1 MWSRMSLYYY
11 VREMNRTRDC
21 EALYRRFTEARE
33 ALYLIERWW
42 KRTRLYQVRNQLY
55 EPAVRRWC
63 EIHDTIL
70 YRTGESCRN
79 LWEYHCKKIYPAWSD
94 FLIVMTSSRIVFF
107 FILFIP
113 TIMPHSQDFNTL
125 FAFSLGRE
133 WKLSLAELMAIFW
146 EENYREHSE
155 VIAIFEIRGWSDD
168 ARWVLRDRKNTRIS
182 SSILHRIGR
191 GLLYSSQGTLR
202 IRYQAM
208 SRSVDLK
215 NLMVLYQNLS

>member
-21 EALYRRFTEARE
+21 KALYRRLTEARE
-33 ALYLIERWW
+33 DLYLIERWW
-42 KRTRLYQVRNQLY
+42 KNTRLYQVRNQLY

-107 FILFIP
+107 FHPIYSNNHASLSRFQCPLCLLSRSRMEALPRRTHLDFLRRELSWTLRGHRHIRDTWMERWCSLGTTWSEKYKNLFLHTSP
-113 TIMPHSQDFNTL
+113 NRSRTIVFEPRHSQD
-125 FAFSLGRE
+125 S
-133 WKLSLAELMAIFW
+133 
-146 EENYREHSE
+146 
-155 VIAIFEIRGWSDD
+155 
-168 ARWVLRDRKNTRIS
+168 IS
-182 SSILHRIGR
+182 SHE
-191 GLLYSSQGTLR
+191 
-202 IRYQAM
+202 
-208 SRSVDLK
+208 
-215 NLMVLYQNLS
+215 